1 MFETTRRRALQ
12 ALGVGGAAAAAGC
25 SVQAP
30 STEAAQKQR
39 DRVEQAPTPSVD
51 RVAAD
56 PTDIPE
62 PIDRDEPAEVD
73 VTLRPEEVTAEV
85 EPGVTFDY
93 MTYNGQVPGPM
104 VRVRRGDTVNL
115 TFENPSENAL
125 PHNVDFHAAAG
136 PGGGAEATMTA
147 PGETAHLRF
156 AARYPGAYIYHCAVP
171 NMDMHI
177 SAGMFGVI
185 LVEPEAGLPEVD
197 QELYLGQHELYTDG
211 QVGQE
216 GNHSFDMAA
225 MKAEDPTYVVMNGEK
240 YAMTPDVHGSAATV
254 STGNTARVYF
264 VTGGPNLTS
273 SFHPIGNVWEEFW
286 PQGSLTTEPQTHIQT
301 SPVAPGSTCI
311 ATMEFPVPG
320 NFKLVDHAL
329 SRVAR
334 RGCLAIVTAE
344 GEERPEIFDPDP
356 REGGGKTTPA

>member
-25 SVQAP
+25 TVRAP
-30 STEAAQKQR
+30 TADAEKQR
-39 DRVEQAPTPSVD
+39 DRVEQQSTPSVD
-51 RVAAD
+51 RIAAD

-62 PIDRDEPAEVD
+62 PIDRSEPAEVD
-73 VTLRPEEVTAEV
+73 VTLRPEEVTAEI

-104 VRVRRGDTVNL
+104 IRVRKGDTVNL
-115 TFENPSENAL
+115 TFENPSNNAL

-156 AARYPGAYIYHCAVP
+156 KATYPGAYIYHCAVP
-171 NMDMHI
+171 NLDMHI
-177 SAGMFGVI
+177 SAGMFGII
-185 LVEPEAGLPEVD
+185 LVEPEEGMPSVD
-197 QELYLGQHELYTDG
+197 HELYLGQHEIYTDG
-211 QVGQE
+211 QPGQE
-216 GNHSFDMAA
+216 GTHSFDMAA
-225 MKAEDPTYVVMNGEK
+225 MKREDPTYVVMNGEK
-240 YAMTPDVHGSAATV
+240 YAMTPSVHGSAATV
-254 STGNTARVYF
+254 STGDTARVYF

-311 ATMEFPVPG
+311 ATMTFPVPG

-344 GEERPEIFDPDP
+344 GEERPDVFDPDP
-356 REGGGKTTPA
+356 QSGEGGTASA